1 MIGGTPHRG
10 CHGTRSGAT
19 PTGQVMGGEPGGSG
33 YAAPVSGAC
42 PTFSFALFGESLSL
56 ARPRPC
62 DFAMWGPLAGA
73 QNNLRGRGLCE
84 RMVAGGMQ
92 WTCVSEH
99 GGGWRT
105 GWAQG
110 VCLRHLVCDRRCVCV

>member
-19 PTGQVMGGEPGGSG
+19 PTGQVMRGEPGGSG

-92 WTCVSEH
+92 AVDVC
-99 GGGWRT
+99 RRRMAN

-110 VCLRHLVCDRRCVCV
+110 VCLRRLKLNGV